1 MNKNTMKKIYFIFNI
16 SLFLGLILTIN
27 SCSQEIAVNDIK
39 QETGVWH
46 SAKVNFNIACT
57 DFDQGDGATRSTK
70 DAWQDGDVVY
80 LLLTDKDG
88 NKVQAYV
95 RYDGAKQKWGDVM
108 YESYTRNI
116 TCTTERKA
124 EAYIIEGVND
134 LQNQTLSLSNDKAIY
149 ACTEGTYIFPE
160 GGDMTV
166 TVSLAPLLGRI
177 RFEGASGTAA
187 TIGGLM
193 TYTSFSRTTGEFITS
208 TEDIS
213 TTVDSNGTTP
223 YIYSVFADTKSPQM
237 TIITD
242 NTYRTVF
249 DASSSVLKPGK
260 SGFLSLPT
268 NEDHRGWITIVDV
281 TGITLDQSSVSL
293 ELGSTTQLTAT
304 VSPDNAYDKSVTWSS
319 SNTAVATVDNN
330 GKVTAV
336 AEGTTTITV
345 QSVFNVNIKATCQVT
360 VVVQGVTGITLDKTR
375 VSLEPGSM
383 TQLTPTVYPDNA
395 YDKSITWNSSNTDVA
410 TVDNNGKVTAISEGI
425 SLITVQ
431 SVRNSNIKATC
442 QVTVSTDRAFTVG
455 GVTFIM
461 KLVEA
466 GTFQMGGTEYDWEK
480 PIHSVTI
487 TKNYYI
493 GETEVTQALWKAVT
507 GHSPTTDGNTWS
519 TTDGIGDNYPAYYI
533 SYEDVQKFI
542 TKLNSMTGE
551 NFRMPTEAEWEFAA
565 RGGNKSKGYTYSGSN
580 TIGNVAWYNGNA
592 SRTNIVKTKAAN
604 ELGIYDMSGNVWE
617 FCSDWYGS
625 YSSSAQTNPTGSA
638 TGTDRVVRGGGY
650 YFDSTLCRCTHRS
663 YGPPSSRGSGV
674 GFRLAL

>member
-1 MNKNTMKKIYFIFNI
+1 MKKINHFFNI
-16 SLFLGLILTIN
+16 SLILGLMVLAN
-27 SCSQEIAVNDIK
+27 SCSQE
-39 QETGVWH
+39 ETIRETDADTGGWH
-46 SAKVNFNIACT
+46 RAKIQLNIDRTNFETNSES
-57 DFDQGDGATRSTK
+57 TRSASAT
-70 DAWQDGDVVY
+70 WQDGDVVY

-95 RYDGAKQKWGDVM
+95 RYDGEKQNWGDVM

-166 TVSLAPLLGRI
+166 NVSLTPLLGRI
-177 RFEGASGTAA
+177 RYEGTSGTAA
-187 TIGGLM
+187 TVRGLK
-193 TYTSFSRTTGEFITS
+193 TYTSFSRTTGEFTTS

-213 TTVDSNGTTP
+213 TTVDENGSTS
-223 YIYSVFADTKSPQM
+223 YIYSVFADTKSPSM
-237 TIITD
+237 TIVTD

-268 NEDHRGWITIVDV
+268 NEDHRGWMIQGV
-281 TGITLDQSSVSL
+281 TGITLDKTSVSIAP
-293 ELGSTTQLTAT
+293 GSTTQLTAT

-336 AEGTTTITV
+336 ADGTATITV
-345 QSVFNVNIKATCQVT
+345 QSV
-360 VVVQGVTGITLDKTR
+360 
-375 VSLEPGSM
+375 S
-383 TQLTPTVYPDNA
+383 
-395 YDKSITWNSSNTDVA
+395 
-410 TVDNNGKVTAISEGI
+410 
-425 SLITVQ
+425 
-431 SVRNSNIKATC
+431 NSNVKSTC
-442 QVTVSTDRAFTVG
+442 TVKVIQETTTFLVG
-455 GVTFIM
+455 GVTFKM

-466 GTFQMGGTEYDWEK
+466 GTFQMGSTTGASDESSV
-480 PIHSVTI
+480 HSVTI
-487 TKNYYI
+487 TKDYYI

-519 TTDGIGDNYPAYYI
+519 TKYGLGDNYPAYYI
-533 SYEDVQKFI
+533 SYEDVQLFI
-542 TKLNSMTGE
+542 TKLNSMTGK

-580 TIGNVAWYNGNA
+580 EIGDVAWYTDNSSGK
-592 SRTNIVKTKAAN
+592 THTVKTKAAN

-617 FCSDWYGS
+617 WCSDWYS
-625 YSSSAQTNPTGSA
+625 SSYYSSSPQNDPTGPA
-638 TGTDRVVRGGGY
+638 TGTYRVYRGGSWY
-650 YFDSTLCRCTHRS
+650 YAATYCRCDIRYRYT
-663 YGPPSSRGSGV
+663 PSFRMHYL

>member
-1 MNKNTMKKIYFIFNI
+1 MKNILSIFNAA
-16 SLFLGLILTIN
+16 LFVGLMAMVC
-27 SCSQEIAVNDIK
+27 SCSQDETVK
-39 QETGVWH
+39 ERRQETGGWH
-46 SAKVNFNIACT
+46 SAKVNFNIDCT
-57 DFDQGDGATRSTK
+57 DFDQGGGATRATT

-80 LLLTDKDG
+80 LLLTDKND

-95 RYDGAKQKWGDVM
+95 RYDATKQEWGEVM
-108 YESYTRNI
+108 YEGYKSYL
-116 TCTTERKA
+116 TCTAERKA
-124 EAYIIEGVND
+124 EAYFMEGVSD
-134 LQNQTLSLSNDKAIY
+134 LQSQTLSLSSDKAVY
-149 ACTEGTYIFPE
+149 ACTEGTYVYPE
-160 GGDMTV
+160 DGDMTV
-166 TVSLAPLLGRI
+166 NVSLAPLTGRI

-187 TIGGLM
+187 AVEGLK
-193 TYTSFSRTTGEFITS
+193 TYTSFSRTTGEFTTS
-208 TEDIS
+208 TENVS
-213 TTVDSNGTTP
+213 TTVAANGSTP
-223 YIYSVFADTKSPQM
+223 YIYSVFADADSPTL
-237 TIITD
+237 TITSD

-260 SGFLSLPT
+260 SGFLTLPT
-268 NEDHRGWITIVDV
+268 SEDHRGWMTIQGV
-281 TGITLDQSSVSL
+281 TGITLDKTSVFIKP
-293 ELGSTTQLTAT
+293 GSTTQLTAT

-336 AEGTTTITV
+336 ADGIATITV
-345 QSVFNVNIKATCQVT
+345 QSA
-360 VVVQGVTGITLDKTR
+360 
-375 VSLEPGSM
+375 M
-383 TQLTPTVYPDNA
+383 
-395 YDKSITWNSSNTDVA
+395 
-410 TVDNNGKVTAISEGI
+410 
-425 SLITVQ
+425 
-431 SVRNSNIKATC
+431 NSNIKATC
-442 QVTVSTDRAFTVG
+442 QVTVAVDRTFTVG
-455 GVTFIM
+455 GVTFKM

-519 TTDGIGDNYPAYYI
+519 TTYGIGDNYPAYYI

-580 TIGNVAWYNGNA
+580 TIDDVAWYSSNA
-592 SRTNIVKTKAAN
+592 SMTNIVKTKAAN

-617 FCSDWYGS
+617 WCSDWYDS
-625 YSSSAQTNPTGSA
+625 SYYSSSPQNDPTGPT
-638 TGTDRVVRGGGY
+638 TGTRRVLRGGGRS
-650 YFDSTLCRCTHRS
+650 DSAKSCRCAH
-663 YGPPSSRGSGV
+663 RGSNTTSNRLNYN